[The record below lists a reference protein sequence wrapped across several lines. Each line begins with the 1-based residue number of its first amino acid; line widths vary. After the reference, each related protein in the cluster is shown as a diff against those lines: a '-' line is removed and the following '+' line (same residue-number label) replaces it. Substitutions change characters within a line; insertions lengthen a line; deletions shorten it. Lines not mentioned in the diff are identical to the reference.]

1 MTEQREGHM
10 HRQVKSTSM
19 NGAKDPS
26 AKPIAVARR
35 RFLQTLSVGSV
46 SLLSGR
52 AFGAAPEPAAK
63 NKFCA
68 FVKPVQSLS
77 YAEMAEAFSRIGY
90 DGLEV
95 AVRDNG
101 YIRPDNVDDQLPR
114 LIDALGQH
122 GLKVTILTS
131 DITSMQQ
138 PNAAKV
144 LRAAVRA
151 GIRMYRLGY
160 FNYDL
165 ASPIPRQLDVFR
177 ASLRDVVAVS
187 SDLGIL
193 PVYQN
198 HSGSNLM
205 GAPLWDL
212 HEVIEKYSPDQI
224 GVALDVGHMTIEGGL
239 SWPVQYHLMRP
250 HVRAVY
256 VKDFVWNGPNVE
268 WVPLG
273 EGRVQKSVFDWIRES
288 QFEGPFSL
296 HVEYLEGGQDAHNV
310 GAHVKAFER
319 DLKTLHRL
327 VQA

>member
-1 MTEQREGHM
+1 M
-10 HRQVKSTSM
+10 HRLARSASMDDLKSLGTR
-19 NGAKDPS
+19 PV
-26 AKPIAVARR
+26 AVARR
-35 RFLQTLSVGSV
+35 RFLQALTVGSV
-46 SLLSGR
+46 SLLSSRR
-52 AFGAAPEPAAK
+52 AFGAAPDRAK
-63 NKFCA
+63 NTFCA
-68 FVKPVQSLS
+68 FVKPVHSLS
-77 YAEMAEAFSRIGY
+77 FAEMAETFSRIGY

-101 YIRPDNVDDQLPR
+101 YIHPDNVDDQLPR

-144 LRAAVRA
+144 LRAAARA
-151 GIRMYRLGY
+151 GIHMYRLGY

-165 ASPIPRQLDVFR
+165 TSPIPRQLDTIR
-177 ASLRDVVAVS
+177 ASLRDVIAAS
-187 SDLGIL
+187 NDLGLL

-198 HSGSNLM
+198 HSGANLM

-224 GVALDVGHMTIEGGL
+224 GVALDVGHMAIEGGL

-250 HVRAVY
+250 HVRAIY
-256 VKDFVWNGPNVE
+256 VKDFVWKGPNVE

-273 EGRVQKSVFDWIRES
+273 EGRVEPTVFDWLRES
-288 QFEGPFSL
+288 KFDGPFSL
-296 HVEYLEGGQDAHNV
+296 HVEYLETIDDAQKVAMN
-310 GAHVKAFER
+310 VKAFKS
-319 DLKTLHRL
+319 DLKQLRRF
-327 VQA
+327 VEA